1 MRTESMKV
9 AQDRITEFKRIFS
22 ELKSQVQSHFIGQDK
37 LIDDVIGAF
46 FVGGHVLL
54 EGVPGLGKTML
65 AKTLAEAAGL
75 AYERIQ
81 CTPDLMPSDIIGYK
95 TLVETESGSHH
106 VAFEAGPIMSNF
118 ILVDEINRATPKTQS
133 ALLEAMQEGQVT
145 VGREKMK
152 LPTPNFFIATQ
163 NPVEHEGTYP
173 LPEAQLDRFL
183 IKLNVQYPDKQDYHK
198 IIDLTA
204 YGQVKKVDS
213 VLEPESLLSMQKV
226 VEDVE
231 VPYSVIDYIV
241 DIIRASQPE
250 TSQLDIVKSNVV
262 LGASPRAVQ
271 AIVMMSKVKALID
284 GRCSVSRSDVKTV
297 VHAAL
302 RHRIITSFAAVSSGV
317 DVDNII
323 TELTGFVDN
332 AQ

>member
-9 AQDRITEFKRIFS
+9 TQDRINEFKTIFS
-22 ELKSQVQSHFIGQDK
+22 ELKSQVQSHFIGQEK
-37 LIDDVIGAF
+37 LIEDVIGAF

-75 AYERIQ
+75 SYERIQ

-95 TLVETESGSHH
+95 TLVETEGGSHH
-106 VAFEAGPIMSNF
+106 VAFETGPIMSNF

-152 LPTPNFFIATQ
+152 LPVPNFFIATQ

-183 IKLNVQYPDKQDYHK
+183 IKLNVQYPDKPDYHK

-204 YGQVKKVDS
+204 YGKVAKVNS
-213 VLEPESLLSMQKV
+213 VLTSETLLKMQRV
-226 VEDVE
+226 VEEVE

-241 DIIRASQPE
+241 DIVRASQPQC
-250 TSQLDIVKSNVV
+250 SGLDIVKSNVV
-262 LGASPRAVQ
+262 LGVSPRAVQ
-271 AIVMMSKVKALID
+271 AIVMMAKVRSLID
-284 GRCSVSRSDVKTV
+284 DRCSVSCNDVKSV

-302 RHRIITSFAAVSSGV
+302 RHRIISSFAAVSSGV
-317 DVDNII
+317 DIDSII
-323 TELTGFVDN
+323 TELVGFVDDTK
-332 AQ
+332 